1 MSIDSTPMAMDA
13 TDLPLVPV
21 NGGPFETGLTLGR
34 HGHRAVHEHLVKSDI
49 WHDVTSERH
58 QHRVVC
64 MLDHSR
70 RHYPAVVE
78 EIRGLARG
86 LELPFR
92 AVFAWNCRGDLLANS
107 PDGCTTVM
115 LPGPEP
121 CIAHNEDGLPFF
133 DGDSFLASV
142 KPDGAPA
149 FLAFCYPGSIPG
161 HTFALTA
168 AGIVQTVN
176 NLRLKQVEPEVP
188 RMVLGRAML
197 SLSSLG
203 KIHELLRQAPASG
216 GFHFTLA
223 QRGDPR
229 LHSIEVGAGQASHR
243 HVEMAMV
250 HANHALHHDCRHTR
264 QIVTR
269 SSHDRQ
275 VRGSELLAAGER
287 DPLTILSD
295 TGGGGLPIYRREP
308 DDPDRE
314 NTLATGVF
322 RLLNDAIQWE
332 VHTPRGRKPLH
343 GTESSLFA

>member
-1 MSIDSTPMAMDA
+1 MSIDPSSMTMDA
-13 TDLPLVPV
+13 AGLPLVPV
-21 NGGPFETGLTLGR
+21 SGGPFETGLILGR
-34 HGHRAVHEHLVKSDI
+34 HGHHAVHDHLVISDI

-58 QHRVVC
+58 HRRVAR

-70 RHYPAVVE
+70 RHHPAVVE

-86 LELPFR
+86 LELPFQ

-107 PDGCTTVM
+107 PDGCTTVI

-142 KPDGAPA
+142 KPDEAPA

-176 NLRLKQVEPEVP
+176 NLRLKGVQPGVP
-188 RMVLGRAML
+188 RMVLARAML
-197 SLSSLG
+197 SLSSMEN
-203 KIHELLRQAPASG
+203 IHELLRQAPASG

-229 LHSIEVGAGQASHR
+229 LHSIEVGAGQVSHR
-243 HVEMAMV
+243 HVDTAMI
-250 HANHALHHDCRHTR
+250 HANHALHHDCRHER
-264 QIVTR
+264 QIITR

-275 VRGSELLAAGER
+275 VRGNELLAAGER

-314 NTLATGVF
+314 NTLATGIF
-322 RLLNDAIQWE
+322 RLLNDGIQWE
-332 VHTPRGRKPLH
+332 VHTPGRRRPLH
-343 GTESSLFA
+343 GTDSSLFE

>member
-1 MSIDSTPMAMDA
+1 MSIDSSSMATDA
-13 TDLPLVPV
+13 ADLPLVSIS
-21 NGGPFETGLTLGR
+21 GGPFETGLTLGR
-34 HGHRAVHEHLVKSDI
+34 HGHRAVHDNLVKSDI
-49 WHDVTSERH
+49 WQDVTSERH
-58 QHRVVC
+58 HHRVAR
-64 MLDHSR
+64 MLDHSL
-70 RHYPAVVE
+70 RHHPAVVE
-78 EIRGLARG
+78 EIHGLAQG
-86 LELPFR
+86 LELPFQ

-142 KPDGAPA
+142 KPDEAPA
-149 FLAFCYPGSIPG
+149 FMAFCYPGSIPG

-176 NLRLKQVEPEVP
+176 NLRLKRVSPGVP

-197 SLSSLG
+197 SLATLDE
-203 KIHELLRQAPASG
+203 IRELLQQAPASG

-229 LHSIEVGAGQASHR
+229 LHSIEVGAGKVSHR
-243 HVEMAMV
+243 HVDRAMI
-250 HANHALHHDCRHTR
+250 HANHALHHESRHTR
-264 QIVTR
+264 QIITR

-275 VRGSELLAAGER
+275 VRGSELIDAGER
-287 DPLTILSD
+287 DPITILTD
-295 TGGGGLPIYRREP
+295 TGGKGLPIYRRKP

-314 NTLATGVF
+314 NTLATGIF
-322 RLLNDAIQWE
+322 RLLNDGIQWE
-332 VHTPRGRKPLH
+332 VHTPGRCRPLH
-343 GTESSLFA
+343 GTDSSLFE

>member
-1 MSIDSTPMAMDA
+1 MD
-13 TDLPLVPV
+13 TEGLQRVSVSGD
-21 NGGPFETGLTLGR
+21 PFRTGQALGR
-34 HGHRAVHEHLVKSDI
+34 HGHRAVHDKLVESGI
-49 WHDVTSERH
+49 WREVTSERH
-58 QHRVVC
+58 HGRVAR
-64 MLDHSR
+64 LLEHSC
-70 RHYPAVVE
+70 RHHPAVVE
-78 EIRGLARG
+78 EIRGLAQG
-86 LELPFR
+86 LELPFQ

-115 LPGPEP
+115 IPGPEP

-142 KPDGAPA
+142 KPDEAPA

-176 NLRLKQVEPEVP
+176 NLRLKRVPPGVP

-197 SLSSLG
+197 SLTSLDE
-203 KIHELLRQAPASG
+203 IHDLLRQAPASG

-229 LHSIEVGAGQASHR
+229 LRSIEVGAGQVSHR
-243 HVEMAMV
+243 HVDSVAI
-250 HANHALHHDCRHTR
+250 HANHALHHDWRHTH

-275 VRGSELLAAGER
+275 SRGSELIAAGER
-287 DPLTILSD
+287 DPLAILMD
-295 TGGGGLPIYRREP
+295 TGGKGLPIYRREA
-308 DDPDRE
+308 DDPDHE
-314 NTLATGVF
+314 NTLATGIF
-322 RLLNDAIQWE
+322 RLLNDGIQWE
-332 VHTPRGRKPLH
+332 VHTPGRCRPLH
-343 GTESSLFA
+343 GTDSSLFEQ

>member
-1 MSIDSTPMAMDA
+1 MTTGTAELS
-13 TDLPLVPV
+13 LVTTG
-21 NGGPFETGLTLGR
+21 GGPFDTGLALGR
-34 HGHRAVHEHLVKSDI
+34 HGYRAVHDSLVRSDI
-49 WHDVTSERH
+49 WHEVTGERH
-58 QHRVVC
+58 NPRVAR
-64 MLDHSR
+64 MLAYSR
-70 RHYPAVVE
+70 LHHPAVVE
-78 EIRGLARG
+78 EIRGLAQG
-86 LELPFR
+86 LGLPFE

-107 PDGCTTVM
+107 PDGCTTVI

-133 DGDSFLASV
+133 DGESFLASV
-142 KPDGAPA
+142 KPDEAPA

-176 NLRLKQVEPEVP
+176 NLRLQRIEPEVP

-197 SLSSLG
+197 SLGSLDS
-203 KIHELLRQAPASG
+203 IHGLLRQAPASG

-229 LHSIEVGAGQASHR
+229 LLSIEVGAGQVSQR
-243 HVEMAMV
+243 HVENAMI
-250 HANHALHHDCRHTR
+250 HANHALHHGFSQTC
-264 QIVTR
+264 QIITR

-275 VRGSELLAAGER
+275 VRGDGLIAAGER

-295 TGGGGLPIYRREP
+295 IGGGGLPIYRREP

-314 NTLATGVF
+314 NTLATGIF
-322 RLLNDAIQWE
+322 RLLNDGIQWE
-332 VHTPRGRKPLH
+332 VHTPGRQIPLH
-343 GTESSLFA
+343 GTDKSLFE